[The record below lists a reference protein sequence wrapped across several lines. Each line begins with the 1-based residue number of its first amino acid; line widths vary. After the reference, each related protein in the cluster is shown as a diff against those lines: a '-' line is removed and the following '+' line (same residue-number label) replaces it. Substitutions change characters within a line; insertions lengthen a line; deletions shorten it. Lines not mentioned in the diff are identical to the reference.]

1 MFISCFLL
9 QVLPHS
15 GLHSFFQQ
23 LWELTCTCCGSSH
36 AHVVGAHMHMFFNP
50 LATSV
55 CFDLDYVSLILTESW
70 GYPRLRL
77 GVLILIAFLK
87 GVSAGSIMELVFDW
101 DIKFYIT
108 LLLGGSLL
116 FSCLS
121 ATTGAAKWRDVNYLM
136 SILLYVISIPI
147 WLEYSLWIPREEY
160 LLRVINGG
168 IDLDPVNYTLSFYS
182 YVLIQFQMLMIR
194 MRKKEEQ
201 GRNNSLLA
209 TNKYHVDGL
218 RRKKKKKQFR
228 YFNAFKAGESGLV
241 SCHHVKSTHVP
252 LSESETKTPHDIASA
267 NITDLGGT
275 NLFHND
281 TVCRSKEEE
290 LMKLSQSMART
301 FCLTIST
308 SYGQALSESPKE
320 TVRITTRKVC
330 GGVVLCGVF
339 TTLLPYSHHQVF
351 DLLRNDHHRSQWRC
365 CLMRIRFKKLLILQM
380 DNILET
386 AFLFFTSMLG
396 PSSSSNNV
404 EWMLQEICT
413 DNSGTLV
420 VYSTA
425 DANAVHLAMNGQD
438 SSTISLLPLG
448 FSVVHVNQPHV
459 FEGISVNLASCLL
472 TVAVQV
478 LVSDF
483 TTASLNVSTTAINN
497 RICSTLLHF
506 TDYDDVF
513 FNESA

>member
-1 MFISCFLL
+1 MSIAYEAVSVVVDAALDL
-9 QVLPHS
+9 YGVILGLKKVL
-15 GLHSFFQQ
+15 GLGIYIGFHK
-23 LWELTCTCCGSSH
+23 LEKEICTRIYAHEFSSCGSSH

-55 CFDLDYVSLILTESW
+55 CFDLDYISLILTESW

-87 GVSAGSIMELVFDW
+87 EVSAGSIMELVFDW

-160 LLRVINGG
+160 LLR
-168 IDLDPVNYTLSFYS
+168 
-182 YVLIQFQMLMIR
+182 
-194 MRKKEEQ
+194 
-201 GRNNSLLA
+201 
-209 TNKYHVDGL
+209 
-218 RRKKKKKQFR
+218 

-275 NLFHND
+275 NFD

-290 LMKLSQSMART
+290 LMKLSQSMVRT

-339 TTLLPYSHHQVF
+339 TTLLPYSHHQ
-351 DLLRNDHHRSQWRC
+351 
-365 CLMRIRFKKLLILQM
+365 
-380 DNILET
+380 
-386 AFLFFTSMLG
+386 G

-448 FSVVHVNQPHV
+448 FSVVPVNQPHV
-459 FEGISVNLASCLL
+459 FESISVNLASCLL

-497 RICSTLLHF
+497 RICSDYRISYALGSPLLP
-506 TDYDDVF
+506 
-513 FNESA
+513 

>member
-1 MFISCFLL
+1 MIELFWFCHSHAQKHDKLDNLYHHHTYHLESASSALFIEDRTYSGYILL
-9 QVLPHS
+9 RRKKVYLTL
-15 GLHSFFQQ
+15 GYTLFFSS
-23 LWELTCTCCGSSH
+23 CGSSH
-36 AHVVGAHMHMFFNP
+36 AHVMRAHMHMFFNP

-55 CFDLDYVSLILTESW
+55 CFDLDYISLILTESW

-116 FSCLS
+116 FPCLY

-136 SILLYVISIPI
+136 AILLFVISIPI
-147 WLEYSLWIPREEY
+147 WLEYSLWIPREE
-160 LLRVINGG
+160 
-168 IDLDPVNYTLSFYS
+168 
-182 YVLIQFQMLMIR
+182 
-194 MRKKEEQ
+194 
-201 GRNNSLLA
+201 SLL
-209 TNKYHVDGL
+209 
-218 RRKKKKKQFR
+218 
-228 YFNAFKAGESGLV
+228 S
-241 SCHHVKSTHVP
+241 
-252 LSESETKTPHDIASA
+252 
-267 NITDLGGT
+267 
-275 NLFHND
+275 D

-290 LMKLSQSMART
+290 LMKLSQSM
-301 FCLTIST
+301 
-308 SYGQALSESPKE
+308 
-320 TVRITTRKVC
+320 
-330 GGVVLCGVF
+330 
-339 TTLLPYSHHQVF
+339 
-351 DLLRNDHHRSQWRC
+351 
-365 CLMRIRFKKLLILQM
+365 
-380 DNILET
+380 
-386 AFLFFTSMLG
+386 G

-448 FSVVHVNQPHV
+448 FSVVPVNQPHV

-483 TTASLNVSTTAINN
+483 TTATLNVSTTAINN
-497 RICSTLLHF
+497 RICSTVYRLPYLLRSRKSSSAVDSVELQ
-506 TDYDDVF
+506 TR
-513 FNESA
+513 NEQLRERCRGCFGR

>member
-1 MFISCFLL
+1 
-9 QVLPHS
+9 
-15 GLHSFFQQ
+15 
-23 LWELTCTCCGSSH
+23 
-36 AHVVGAHMHMFFNP
+36 
-50 LATSV
+50 
-55 CFDLDYVSLILTESW
+55 
-70 GYPRLRL
+70 
-77 GVLILIAFLK
+77 
-87 GVSAGSIMELVFDW
+87 
-101 DIKFYIT
+101 
-108 LLLGGSLL
+108 
-116 FSCLS
+116 
-121 ATTGAAKWRDVNYLM
+121 
-136 SILLYVISIPI
+136 
-147 WLEYSLWIPREEY
+147 
-160 LLRVINGG
+160 
-168 IDLDPVNYTLSFYS
+168 
-182 YVLIQFQMLMIR
+182 

-218 RRKKKKKQFR
+218 RRKKKSSRVLKPKKQFR

-290 LMKLSQSMART
+290 LMKLSQSMVRT

-320 TVRITTRKVC
+320 T
-330 GGVVLCGVF
+330 
-339 TTLLPYSHHQVF
+339 
-351 DLLRNDHHRSQWRC
+351 
-365 CLMRIRFKKLLILQM
+365 
-380 DNILET
+380 
-386 AFLFFTSMLG
+386 G

-448 FSVVHVNQPHV
+448 FSVVPVNQPHV
-459 FEGISVNLASCLL
+459 FESISVNLASCLL

-497 RICSTLLHF
+497 RICSDYRISYALGSPLLP
-506 TDYDDVF
+506 
-513 FNESA
+513 

>member
-9 QVLPHS
+9 QVYLTL
-15 GLHSFFQQ
+15 GYTLFFSS
-23 LWELTCTCCGSSH
+23 CGSSH

-55 CFDLDYVSLILTESW
+55 CFDLDYISLILTESW

-116 FSCLS
+116 FPCLY

-136 SILLYVISIPI
+136 AILLFVISIPI
-147 WLEYSLWIPREEY
+147 WLEYSLWIPREES
-160 LLRVINGG
+160 LLSNSCAVTILLQ
-168 IDLDPVNYTLSFYS
+168 IS
-182 YVLIQFQMLMIR
+182 

-290 LMKLSQSMART
+290 LMKLSQSM
-301 FCLTIST
+301 
-308 SYGQALSESPKE
+308 
-320 TVRITTRKVC
+320 
-330 GGVVLCGVF
+330 
-339 TTLLPYSHHQVF
+339 
-351 DLLRNDHHRSQWRC
+351 
-365 CLMRIRFKKLLILQM
+365 
-380 DNILET
+380 
-386 AFLFFTSMLG
+386 G

-448 FSVVHVNQPHV
+448 FSVVPVNQPHV

-483 TTASLNVSTTAINN
+483 TTATLNVSTTAINN
-497 RICSTLLHF
+497 RICSTVYRLPYLLRSRKSSSAVDSVELQ
-506 TDYDDVF
+506 TR
-513 FNESA
+513 NEQLRERCRGCFGR

>member
-1 MFISCFLL
+1 
-9 QVLPHS
+9 VLPHS

-55 CFDLDYVSLILTESW
+55 CFDLDYISLILTESW

-77 GVLILIAFLK
+77 GVLMLIAFLK

-168 IDLDPVNYTLSFYS
+168 IDLDPVNHTLSFYS

-194 MRKKEEQ
+194 MRTKEEQ

-218 RRKKKKKQFR
+218 RRKKKSSRVLKPKKQFR

-351 DLLRNDHHRSQWRC
+351 DLLRNDHHRSQ
-365 CLMRIRFKKLLILQM
+365 LKIQNKNLPPLILLLILQM

-483 TTASLNVSTTAINN
+483 TTANPMSG
-497 RICSTLLHF
+497 
-506 TDYDDVF
+506 
-513 FNESA
+513 